1 MRRATD
7 LQGAPQK
14 PTEDRKLLQR
24 RPLRDTAFLET
35 DAWRALRIMGEF
47 VEGFDELAEV
57 GPAVTIFGSA
67 RTATSDPMY
76 AAAERLGG
84 ELARHDFTVITGG
97 GPGIMEAANK
107 GAQEAGGFS
116 VGCSIEL
123 PHEQDTNAYCD
134 LVIDFHYFF
143 VRKMM
148 FLKYAQGFVI
158 FPGGYG
164 TLDELFEALTLAQT
178 GKIEHFPIILFG
190 VDYWT
195 ELVDWLGKRV
205 LGAEN
210 IAPADL
216 ELVEITDDVD
226 RTVRLLMEARA
237 GQERSEV
244 AALASSAPT
253 DTVEAVQEQAAA
265 TTSEPE

>member
-1 MRRATD
+1 
-7 LQGAPQK
+7 
-14 PTEDRKLLQR
+14 
-24 RPLRDTAFLET
+24 
-35 DAWRALRIMGEF
+35 
-47 VEGFDELAEV
+47 
-57 GPAVTIFGSA
+57 
-67 RTATSDPMY
+67 
-76 AAAERLGG
+76 
-84 ELARHDFTVITGG
+84 
-97 GPGIMEAANK
+97 
-107 GAQEAGGFS
+107 
-116 VGCSIEL
+116 
-123 PHEQDTNAYCD
+123 
-134 LVIDFHYFF
+134 VIDFHYFF